1 MRRSLRRAPAHPAR
15 FGPSGRYAVVR
26 VIRWNGDVDQI
37 ARYERR
43 FRRAGLP
50 LLIEDWSA
58 RTDAFNRAYPLLALV
73 FVVELLGA
81 LNLDWSPLANVA
93 AIVGALA
100 FALAAVALSNR
111 LRRRPWL
118 AVPEDLGPAE
128 LTGFVLVPALL
139 PLIFN
144 GQLTSALVTAG
155 VNLAVLGIVAL
166 GFGFGIGSILLWT
179 LRHLAGQLAVSL
191 MLLARAVPLLL
202 LFALVLFV
210 NAEMW
215 QVFGHMGDDSMIAVG
230 ILLGVVVLAFLGVRI
245 PREVRALE
253 AGVAADLAE
262 HDAGAGGVPFVPLR
276 RAQRANVGLVML
288 ISHGLQVLVVTA
300 AISAFFVA
308 LGMLI
313 IDRETMESWIGTTG
327 SVVWVPPDIGAPL
340 LLTEELLRVALAI
353 GGLSGVYFAISVLTD
368 AAYREEFLDELTE
381 QMGQTFAARSEYL
394 ALLTEQERQ
403 GP

>member
-1 MRRSLRRAPAHPAR
+1 M
-15 FGPSGRYAVVR
+15 
-26 VIRWNGDVDQI
+26 DEI

-58 RTDAFNRAYPLLALV
+58 RTDAFNRAFPLLALI

-81 LNLDWSPLANVA
+81 LNLDWSPWANLA
-93 AIVGALA
+93 AIGGALGFSLLA
-100 FALAAVALSNR
+100 VVLVNRRRGRRALAI
-111 LRRRPWL
+111 
-118 AVPEDLGPAE
+118 PEDLGPAE
-128 LTGFVLVPALL
+128 LTAFVLVPALV
-139 PLIFN
+139 PLLFN
-144 GQLTSALVTAG
+144 GQLTSALVTAA

-215 QVFGHMGDDSMIAVG
+215 QVFGHMRDDSMIAVG
-230 ILLGVVVLAFLGVRI
+230 VLLSVVVLAFLGVRI
-245 PREVRALE
+245 PREVRTLE
-253 AGVAADLAE
+253 AGVAADLAAE
-262 HDAGAGGVPFVPLR
+262 EQDSAGVGGTTFVPLR
-276 RAQRANVGLVML
+276 RPQRANVGLVML

-300 AISAFFVA
+300 AISAFFVV

-313 IDRETMESWIGTTG
+313 IDAPTMESWIGTTG
-327 SVVWVPPDIGAPL
+327 TTIWVPPDIGAPL

-353 GGLSGVYFAISVLTD
+353 GALSGVYFAISVLTD
-368 AAYREEFLDELTE
+368 GSYREEFLEELTD
-381 QMGQTFAARSEYL
+381 QMAQTFAARSAYL
-394 ALLTEQERQ
+394 ALLAEKAEDPKTWSR
-403 GP
+403 GGR

>member
-1 MRRSLRRAPAHPAR
+1 M
-15 FGPSGRYAVVR
+15 
-26 VIRWNGDVDQI
+26 DQI

-58 RTDAFNRAYPLLALV
+58 RTDAFNRAYPLLALI

-93 AIVGALA
+93 AIVGALT
-100 FALAAVALSNR
+100 FTLAAVALSNR

-215 QVFGHMGDDSMIAVG
+215 QVFGHMRDDSMIAVG

-245 PREVRALE
+245 PREVRTLE

-262 HDAGAGGVPFVPLR
+262 DPEAAPFAPLR
-276 RAQRANVGLVML
+276 RPQRANVGLVML

-313 IDRETMESWIGTTG
+313 IDVPTMESWIGTKGTT
-327 SVVWVPPDIGAPL
+327 VWVPPDIGAPL

-368 AAYREEFLDELTE
+368 ASYREEFLDELTE

-394 ALLTEQERQ
+394 ALLAEQDRQ
-403 GP
+403 NS

>member
-1 MRRSLRRAPAHPAR
+1 M
-15 FGPSGRYAVVR
+15 
-26 VIRWNGDVDQI
+26 DEI

-58 RTDAFNRAYPLLALV
+58 RTDAFNRAFPLLALI

-81 LNLDWSPLANVA
+81 LNLDWSPWANVA
-93 AIVGALA
+93 AVGGALGFSLLA
-100 FALAAVALSNR
+100 VVLINRRRGRRALAI
-111 LRRRPWL
+111 
-118 AVPEDLGPAE
+118 PEDLGPAE
-128 LTGFVLVPALL
+128 LTGFVLVPALV
-139 PLIFN
+139 PLVFN
-144 GQLTSALVTAG
+144 GQPMSALVTAL

-166 GFGFGIGSILLWT
+166 GFGFGIGAILVWT

-202 LFALVLFV
+202 LFALVLFI

-230 ILLGVVVLAFLGVRI
+230 ILLSVVVLAFLGVRI
-245 PREVRALE
+245 PREVRTLE
-253 AGVAADLAE
+253 AGVAADLAAAE
-262 HDAGAGGVPFVPLR
+262 EDPAGAGGTTFVPLR
-276 RAQRANVGLVML
+276 RPQRANVGLVML

-308 LGMLI
+308 LGMLV
-313 IDRETMESWIGTTG
+313 IDAQTMESWIGTEGTTLWA
-327 SVVWVPPDIGAPL
+327 SPDLGAPL

-353 GGLSGVYFAISVLTD
+353 GALSGVYFAISVLTD
-368 AAYREEFLDELTE
+368 GSYREEFLDELTD
-381 QMGQTFAARSEYL
+381 QMAQTFAARSEYL
-394 ALLTEQERQ
+394 ALLDEQDQ
-403 GP
+403 AA

>member
-1 MRRSLRRAPAHPAR
+1 
-15 FGPSGRYAVVR
+15 
-26 VIRWNGDVDQI
+26 VDQI

-58 RTDAFNRAYPLLALV
+58 RTDAFNRAYPLLAVV
-73 FVVELLGA
+73 FAAELLGA
-81 LNLDWSPLANVA
+81 LNLDWSPLANLS

-100 FALAAVALSNR
+100 FVLGAVALSNR
-111 LRRRPWL
+111 LRHRPWL
-118 AVPEDLGPAE
+118 AVPEDLGPVE

-144 GQLTSALVTAG
+144 GQLTSTLVTAG

-166 GFGFGIGSILLWT
+166 GFGFGIGPILLWT
-179 LRHLAGQLAVSL
+179 LRHLAGRLAVSL
-191 MLLARAVPLLL
+191 MLLARAIPLLL

-210 NAEMW
+210 NTEMW
-215 QVFGHMGDDSMIAVG
+215 QVFGHMGDDSMVAVG

-262 HDAGAGGVPFVPLR
+262 RERAGSGATAPFVPLR
-276 RAQRANVGLVML
+276 RAQRANVGLVLL

-300 AISAFFVA
+300 AIFVFFVV

-313 IDRETMESWIGTTG
+313 IDRETMEAWLGTG
-327 SVVWVPPDIGAPL
+327 GAVVWAPPDIGAPL

-394 ALLTEQERQ
+394 ALLAEQERT
-403 GP
+403 

>member
-1 MRRSLRRAPAHPAR
+1 M
-15 FGPSGRYAVVR
+15 
-26 VIRWNGDVDQI
+26 DEI

-58 RTDAFNRAYPLLALV
+58 RTDAFNRAFPLLALI

-93 AIVGALA
+93 AVGGALG
-100 FALAAVALSNR
+100 FSLLAVALLN
-111 LRRRPWL
+111 RRRGRRAL
-118 AVPEDLGPAE
+118 AIPEDLGPAE
-128 LTGFVLVPALL
+128 LTGFVLVPALV
-139 PLIFN
+139 PLLFN
-144 GQLTSALVTAG
+144 GQPMSALVTAG

-166 GFGFGIGSILLWT
+166 GFGFGLGAILVWA

-202 LFALVLFV
+202 LFALVLFI

-215 QVFGHMGDDSMIAVG
+215 QVFGHMGDDSMVAVAV
-230 ILLGVVVLAFLGVRI
+230 LLSVVVLVFLGVRI
-245 PREVRALE
+245 PREVRTLE
-253 AGVAADLAE
+253 AGVAADLAAAE
-262 HDAGAGGVPFVPLR
+262 QVPGAPAFVPLR
-276 RAQRANVGLVML
+276 RPQRANVGLVML

-300 AISAFFVA
+300 AISAFFVV

-313 IDRETMESWIGTTG
+313 IDTQTMQSWIGTDGTTL
-327 SVVWVPPDIGAPL
+327 WVPPDIGAPL

-353 GGLSGVYFAISVLTD
+353 GALSGVYFAISVLTD
-368 AAYREEFLDELTE
+368 GSYREEFLDELTE
-381 QMGQTFAARSEYL
+381 QMAQTFAARSEYL
-394 ALLTEQERQ
+394 SLLEEQEARH
-403 GP
+403 P

>member
-1 MRRSLRRAPAHPAR
+1 M
-15 FGPSGRYAVVR
+15 
-26 VIRWNGDVDQI
+26 DEI

-58 RTDAFNRAYPLLALV
+58 RTDAFNRAFPLLALI

-81 LNLDWSPLANVA
+81 LNLDWSAWANLA
-93 AIVGALA
+93 AIGGAVGFSLLAVAVVNRRRGRRALA
-100 FALAAVALSNR
+100 I
-111 LRRRPWL
+111 
-118 AVPEDLGPAE
+118 PEDLGPAE
-128 LTGFVLVPALL
+128 LTAFVLVPALV
-139 PLIFN
+139 PLLFN

-215 QVFGHMGDDSMIAVG
+215 QVFGHMRDDSMIAVG
-230 ILLGVVVLAFLGVRI
+230 ILLSVVVLAFLGVRI
-245 PREVRALE
+245 PREVRTLE

-262 HDAGAGGVPFVPLR
+262 DEEAAPFVPLR
-276 RAQRANVGLVML
+276 RPQRANVGLVML

-300 AISAFFVA
+300 AISAFFVV

-313 IDRETMESWIGTTG
+313 IDAPTMESWIGTEGTTI
-327 SVVWVPPDIGAPL
+327 WVPPDIGAPL

-353 GGLSGVYFAISVLTD
+353 GALSGVYFAISVLTD
-368 AAYREEFLDELTE
+368 GSYREEFLDELTD
-381 QMGQTFAARSEYL
+381 QMAQTFAARSTYL
-394 ALLTEQERQ
+394 ALLAGKEQSK
-403 GP
+403 